1 MKRYPIRTTFLI
13 SVLLLS
19 AGWIIRAPNRSN
31 YAEFPGTTGNY
42 ISMPDNAINSPT
54 GDFTWVAQVYHDNA
68 SSTIREGYIT
78 KEDAT
83 YDNFRWFKFHT
94 APFTRISF
102 LNSEPG
108 VGNNSFNNQW
118 TSASFSPGNGAW
130 FWVKLEF
137 DSDDG
142 GGNQEAFQYW
152 KQNEGDSWID
162 ISGTDGA
169 QSGTGSDDFSAPLE
183 LGRVEST
190 GETLDGRM
198 RIARQYTGMGDTGTP
213 DWEFNANRMKSGQT
227 TYTDTYSGGTWTIN
241 QSGSPQAE
249 LVESP

>member
-1 MKRYPIRTTFLI
+1 MRYPLRHIFLI
-13 SVLLLS
+13 LALLS
-19 AGWIIRAPNRSN
+19 VGWIIRAPNRSN
-31 YAEFPGTTGNY
+31 YLDLPGGADDYVT
-42 ISMPDNAINSPT
+42 MADNAINSPT

-83 YDNFRWFKFHT
+83 YDNFRWFKFHSS
-94 APFTRISF
+94 PFTRISF

-108 VGNNSFNNQW
+108 AGNNTFNNQW
-118 TSASFSPGNGAW
+118 TSAAFTPGNGAW
-130 FWVKLEF
+130 FWIKLEF

-162 ISGTDGA
+162 VSGTDGA
-169 QSGTGSDDFSAPLE
+169 QGGTGSDDFSVPLE

-213 DWEFNANRMKSGQT
+213 DWEFNANRMKAGQT
-227 TYTDTYSGGTWTIN
+227 SYTDTYSGLTWNLNTSGTPAVAI
-241 QSGSPQAE
+241 A
-249 LVESP
+249 ESP